1 MDSIVWD
8 VGVAVVV
15 ALAGFSLL
23 VTVVIHVCVHLTL
36 ARSRRQPHAHAP
48 PISVLKPL
56 KGADEGLYENLAS
69 IAGQDYPGL
78 FEIILGAADPDDP
91 ALSVAQRVRRDFP
104 EVDIR
109 IVPGRKGPGLNPK
122 VSNLDAL
129 GAVARHPNLLIS
141 DSNVRVGPTYLR
153 HTAAELRDPAVG
165 LVSNVL
171 VGVGERSFGAALE
184 NLHLSSFIAGA
195 VCCADALVRHPC
207 VIGKSMLVR
216 RGALEKI
223 GGWTSV
229 QDVLGEDYLL
239 GTALSRTGYRVV
251 LSPYVITTVNACWSV
266 WSFLSRH
273 LRWSQMRR
281 RIAPLAYVFEPL
293 LSPLP
298 WLMLVIALASAH
310 QGPMLSMP
318 AAGWI
323 QAALCGMGLKV
334 ATDVLAVYRLR
345 GSVPR
350 GLAPLLIPVKDLVVL
365 GLWVAAWT
373 LRGINWRGNRM
384 RICAGSALVPVGRA
398 GRSVAGEMVLPAS
411 RARS

>member
-1 MDSIVWD
+1 MNSIVWD

-15 ALAGFSLL
+15 ALAAFSLL
-23 VTVVIHVCVHLTL
+23 VTVVIHVCVHLIL
-36 ARSRRQPHAHAP
+36 ARSRKEPHAHAP

-56 KGADEGLYENLAS
+56 KGADEGLYDNLAS
-69 IAGQDYPGL
+69 IAAQDYPGL
-78 FEIILGAADPDDP
+78 YEIILGAADPDDP
-91 ALSVAQRVRRDFP
+91 ALWVAQQVRRDFP
-104 EVDIR
+104 NVDIR
-109 IVPGRKGPGLNPK
+109 IIPGRKGPGLNPK

-129 GAVARHPNLLIS
+129 GAVARHPNLLVS

-153 HTAAELRDPAVG
+153 HTAAELRNPAVG

-184 NLHLSSFIAGA
+184 NLHLSSFVAGA

-207 VIGKSMLVR
+207 VIGKSMLMR
-216 RGALEKI
+216 RAALDKI
-223 GGWTSV
+223 GGWASV

-239 GTALSRTGYRVV
+239 GTALTRAGYRVV

-266 WSFLSRH
+266 SSFLSRH

-281 RIAPLAYVFEPL
+281 RIAPLAYVFEPV

-298 WLMLVIALASAH
+298 WLALVILLASAH
-310 QGPMLSMP
+310 HGSMLGMRS
-318 AAGWI
+318 AAWI
-323 QAALCGMGLKV
+323 QLALCGMGLKIG
-334 ATDVLAVYRLR
+334 TDVLAVYRLR

-350 GLAPLLIPVKDLVVL
+350 GLAPLLIPVKDVVVL

-373 LRGINWRGNRM
+373 LRGVNWRGNRM
-384 RICAGSALVPVGRA
+384 RIGAGSALVPARRS
-398 GRSVAGEMVLPAS
+398 GRSIAGVLWRAAS